1 MEAKQETKKEKKI
14 FLEPPTGYDDIVC
27 EFAVCALTYLIE
39 AWISPGCSYE
49 FNLVYV
55 KREQSQYLLYY
66 NNIFNTHFQEQ
77 K

>member
-39 AWISPGCSYE
+39 A
-49 FNLVYV
+49 
-55 KREQSQYLLYY
+55 
-66 NNIFNTHFQEQ
+66 
-77 K
+77 